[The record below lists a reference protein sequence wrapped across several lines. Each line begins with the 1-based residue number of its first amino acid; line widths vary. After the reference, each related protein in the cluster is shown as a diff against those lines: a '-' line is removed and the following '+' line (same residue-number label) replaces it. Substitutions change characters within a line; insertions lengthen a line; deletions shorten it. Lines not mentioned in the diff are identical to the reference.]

1 MFELCIYLQKL
12 KQAERLSD
20 SPGSFKLCD
29 FAICTLTAKETA
41 QDHLLHQWEEKSCPV
56 WSSGTELSA
65 STLFSEKAFYSM
77 RSWQTCFWIFTSIF
91 LQPKN
96 TRHMIL
102 TWSDLICT
110 SSFNWAGWFSHLARL
125 HAFCKEICFFVTITP
140 GFECEVGFYAR
151 GSQVLWHT
159 MQSKRPKK
167 WRSEKNEKP
176 RTRKVICIDVFFCKA
191 IWL

>member
-1 MFELCIYLQKL
+1 MWLCNLHL
-12 KQAERLSD
+12 DGER
-20 SPGSFKLCD
+20 
-29 FAICTLTAKETA
+29 ETA

-56 WSSGTELSA
+56 WSSGIELSA

-77 RSWQTCFWIFTSIF
+77 MSWQTCFWIFTSIF

-102 TWSDLICT
+102 TWSNLKGT
-110 SSFNWAGWFSHLARL
+110 SSFNLAGWFSHLARL
-125 HAFCKEICFFVTITP
+125 PITP

-167 WRSEKNEKP
+167 MKNLA
-176 RTRKVICIDVFFCKA
+176 RKSNLHRCVFLQSHLIVGLYCILLQFSIKIHMKSILEWHTYHF
-191 IWL
+191 